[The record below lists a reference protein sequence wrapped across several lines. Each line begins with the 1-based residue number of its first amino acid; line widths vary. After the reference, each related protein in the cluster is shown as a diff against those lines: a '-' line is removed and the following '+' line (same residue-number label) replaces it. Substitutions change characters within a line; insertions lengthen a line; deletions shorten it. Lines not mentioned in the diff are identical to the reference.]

1 MEINMKNVVIT
12 GSSNGFGESA
22 AKIMADSGYR
32 VWATM
37 RESTQRNA
45 QKKEALE
52 SYSDKITVVEMDVTE
67 DESVR
72 DAFSIILQEIE
83 KVDVLINNAGIMYTG
98 ITEAFSVEQAHTQMN
113 TNYYGAIR
121 ATQAVLPGMRKAGNG
136 LIINVSSIAGRI
148 AVPYFG
154 TYCATK
160 FALEA
165 YSQSLR
171 YEVAPCGVDI
181 TLVEPGPFSTGLFAA
196 IKQPERSDVIDSY
209 GELKNVPDTL
219 FAGFGEMLKNGEFPD
234 PKLVVDAYLSLAESE
249 PSTRPMRTQVGV
261 SWGVDELNRMS
272 QPIQDNILEGLQIAD
287 YLGGVSQ

>member
-1 MEINMKNVVIT
+1 MPDSRRLEGLPLISLSGQKALVTGAAGGIGIAIVQALKNAGAVVAGVDKQPSHT
-12 GSSNGFGESA
+12 
-22 AKIMADSGYR
+22 
-32 VWATM
+32 
-37 RESTQRNA
+37 
-45 QKKEALE
+45 
-52 SYSDKITVVEMDVTE
+52 SD
-67 DESVR
+67 
-72 DAFSIILQEIE
+72 FSIIGDLTDSAFSDHLPQTAAQTLGGLDI
-83 KVDVLINNAGIMYTG
+83 VINNAGIMYTG

-171 YEVAPCGVDI
+171 YEVATCGVDI

-196 IKQPERSDVIDSY
+196 IKQPERSDVIYSY

-249 PSTRPMRTQVGV
+249 PGTRPMRTQVGV

>member
-1 MEINMKNVVIT
+1 MKNVIIT

-22 AKIMADSGYR
+22 AKIFADSGYR

-37 RESTQRNA
+37 RESTERNA
-45 QKKEALE
+45 SKKEVLE
-52 SYSDKITVVEMDVTE
+52 SYSDKITVIELDVTE

-72 DAFSIILQEIE
+72 DAFSIILREIE

-171 YEVAPCGVDI
+171 YEVAPYGVDI
-181 TLVEPGPFSTGLFAA
+181 ALVEPGPFSTGLFAA
-196 IKQPERSDVIDSY
+196 IKKPERSDVIESY
-209 GELKNVPDTL
+209 GELKNVPNTL
-219 FAGFGEMLKNGEFPD
+219 FAGFGEMLKNDEFPD

-249 PSTRPMRTQVGV
+249 PGTRPMRTQVGV

-272 QPIQDNILEGLQIAD
+272 QPIQDSILEGLQIAD